1 LRKALMVLLCASLV
15 AGCERSKTE
24 ILQRR
29 LDHFRDLLPLEL
41 REEFDS
47 KNYKAVAQGIDT
59 LLQQDAEF
67 KESYDKMRHQE
78 LIDVF
83 SPQEVVDYFREHF
96 VEEIEKLKTSKQS
109 PR

>member
-1 LRKALMVLLCASLV
+1 MVLLCVSLV
-15 AGCERSKTE
+15 AGCEKSKVE

-29 LDHFRDLLPLEL
+29 LDHFREILPHEL

-47 KNYKAVAQGIDT
+47 KNYKVVTQGIDSL
-59 LLQQDAEF
+59 LLQDDEF
-67 KESYDKMRHQE
+67 KESYDNLKHEE

-96 VEEIEKLKTSKQS
+96 VEEIERLKASKQS
-109 PR
+109 NW